1 MTPEASQSGLPVFVL
16 IFTSRQFITIYHSV
30 IERETQFRSCK
41 RSLKL
46 WFQKFP
52 NLPTEQKILQSFETI
67 ALKSSPTQFIMQ
79 SFPARSG
86 YVSQPTQLSRLPFLR
101 GLDMILPNPKHA
113 FLSCE
118 VWMRCCPPS
127 CPPITYTN
135 LRTTWLTTCVVVN
148 NAICEVA
155 RDLRGHLPRFNTSI
169 TPNSLQSS

>member
-67 ALKSSPTQFIMQ
+67 ARKSSPHTIYHAILSCEVRICFTTHPTITP

-86 YVSQPTQLSRLPFLR
+86 YDSAQPKTRIPFLR
-101 GLDMILPNPKHA
+101 GLDALLPA
-113 FLSCE
+113 
-118 VWMRCCPPS
+118 
-127 CPPITYTN
+127 
-135 LRTTWLTTCVVVN
+135 
-148 NAICEVA
+148 
-155 RDLRGHLPRFNTSI
+155 
-169 TPNSLQSS
+169 